1 MVNLATLAPDTLAA
15 ILDDGLPNHVTL
27 LDLLDDPQA
36 LRDEQWE
43 RIEGNA
49 SALNRPRSL

>member
-49 SALNRPRSL
+49 SALNRSRSL